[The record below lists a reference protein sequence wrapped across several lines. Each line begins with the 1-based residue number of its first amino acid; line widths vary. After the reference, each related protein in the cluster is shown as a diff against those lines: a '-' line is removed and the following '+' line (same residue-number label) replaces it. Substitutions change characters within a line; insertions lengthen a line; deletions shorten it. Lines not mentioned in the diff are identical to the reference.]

1 MAMGIGKSPEGM
13 EPLTGS
19 LLVELSI
26 LAPVGQ
32 DAVAEDLKAFAEQLK
47 PLTLGACN
55 VLKAENSLPESLFS
69 QI

>member
-1 MAMGIGKSPEGM
+1 MGIGKSPEGM

-47 PLTLGACN
+47 PLVNIERLD
-55 VLKAENSLPESLFS
+55 PRRFS
-69 QI
+69 PLS